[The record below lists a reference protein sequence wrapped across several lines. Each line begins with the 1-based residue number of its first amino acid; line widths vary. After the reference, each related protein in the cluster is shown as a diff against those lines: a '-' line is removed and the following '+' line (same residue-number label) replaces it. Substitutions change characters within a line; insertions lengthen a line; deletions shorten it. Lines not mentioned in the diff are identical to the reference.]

1 MYDTTHVGCQAKV
14 RSYNDT
20 THVGRQAEL
29 RSYSV
34 LCYLNIGSTVMF
46 SIHYIFVDILFFFFS
61 WCRDGCVVLFY
72 CTVKEHLG

>member
-1 MYDTTHVGCQAKV
+1 MY
-14 RSYNDT
+14 NT

-46 SIHYIFVDILFFFFS
+46 SIHYIFVDILFFFHGAEM
-61 WCRDGCVVLFY
+61 DV
-72 CTVKEHLG
+72 